1 MQHGITL
8 IEEIPEKA
16 KSEPEK
22 VRTEPGKKKQKEKA
36 EPKWDDDMVT
46 VFENTS
52 TNPWTKVA
60 QVNKDTSVHTKP

>member
-1 MQHGITL
+1 M

-16 KSEPEK
+16 KSKPEK
-22 VRTEPGKKKQKEKA
+22 MRSEPGKKKEKPEDKA

-60 QVNKDTSVHTKP
+60 QVDKKTSVHIKP